1 PIGVH
6 RRLADDERRSPPAPL
21 RSRDDAMPGI
31 DIPFNRPH
39 LVGTELGYIQEAV
52 ARGHLS
58 GNGSFTKQCHA
69 LLETIFGGKVLLTT
83 SATAALE
90 MSAILAGLGPGDEVI
105 MPSYTFTSTANAFV
119 LRGAVPVFVDIRPD
133 TLNIDEALIEA
144 AITAR

>member
-1 PIGVH
+1 
-6 RRLADDERRSPPAPL
+6 
-21 RSRDDAMPGI
+21 MPGI
-31 DIPFNRPH
+31 DIPFNRPY

-58 GNGSFTKQCHA
+58 GNGWFTKQCHA
-69 LLETIFGGKVLLTT
+69 RLEGIFGGKGLLTT

-133 TLNIDEALIEA
+133 TLNIDEALIED
-144 AITAR
+144 AITPRTRAILVVHYGGVGCEMRL